1 MGLTINLLRG
11 GKEEEPMFISD
22 RRLFLTADK
31 ERVVEDGDVAARFLL
46 VGQGGELPMAE
57 AERYGLVKPKS
68 EEKATKGPT
77 EDKALPP
84 PKNKAIKRGRNK
96 KR

>member
-46 VGQGGELPMAE
+46 VGKGGELPTAD
-57 AERYGLVKPKS
+57 AERYGLLKPKAV
-68 EEKATKGPT
+68 EGPP
-77 EDKALPP
+77 EDKAMPP
-84 PKNKAIKRGRNK
+84 PKNKAIKRERNK